1 MLTLWVLSGLTK
13 AGVDQNSVYS
23 LSLEQNTGHPRFQ
36 WKALPTD
43 NEFEVA
49 RYHRGRI
56 IGCPDSVELQE
67 YINDI
72 NITKCFKLV
81 KVNTNSSEN
90 YLLEYDS
97 ERGVLRYTDK
107 SIVIDEASP
116 DEYEYSVKISSDAS
130 TALTALWT
138 ASCPIIDG
146 QDPIE
151 RWVNNFNQRIGVGA
165 NWLKR
170 SDIPNMTINDGARKV
185 LVKNSVCK

>member
-1 MLTLWVLSGLTK
+1 MEFSYEKIYENVNYVDAVGVKGLTK

-97 ERGVLRYTDK
+97 ERGFC
-107 SIVIDEASP
+107 VI
-116 DEYEYSVKISSDAS
+116 
-130 TALTALWT
+130 
-138 ASCPIIDG
+138 PI
-146 QDPIE
+146 
-151 RWVNNFNQRIGVGA
+151 
-165 NWLKR
+165 
-170 SDIPNMTINDGARKV
+170 KV
-185 LVKNSVCK
+185 